1 VWRASLILLALSTIA
16 LADTRGGLT
25 QQLADES
32 AAIDSALSSV
42 AEKLALADV
51 ERTKRL
57 GAAYRA
63 KQEPIRKDAMAAAR
77 RRAAARMIVHR
88 DLAERALLADEL
100 AQLKAAKTR
109 TTDDAALVSQV
120 VLPEDLARPAQGSI
134 ARKFG
139 TLVHE
144 KSKAT
149 LSRRGIDIE
158 VEAKSPIIA
167 PADGIVRY
175 AGLIRGLDKGVII
188 DHGSFFTVIAK
199 LGEIAVPIGV
209 PVKRGDRVGR
219 AARHRTYVEVRVK
232 VGPAGLPIDPEPL
245 FAR

>member
-1 VWRASLILLALSTIA
+1 LLVLSTVG

-32 AAIDSALSSV
+32 AAIDGALATV
-42 AEKLALADV
+42 AEKLALVDA
-51 ERTKRL
+51 ERAKRL

-63 KQEPIRKDAMAAAR
+63 KQEPIRRDAMTAAR
-77 RRAAARMIVHR
+77 KRAAARLIVHR
-88 DLAERALLADEL
+88 DLVERGLLADEL
-100 AQLKAAKTR
+100 SQLEAAKSR
-109 TTDDAALVSQV
+109 NAEDAARV
-120 VLPEDLARPAQGSI
+120 PEVEIPEELARPAQGSI

-144 KSKAT
+144 KSKAV

-158 VEAKSPIIA
+158 VEAKSPIVA

-188 DHGSFFTVIAK
+188 DHGGFFTVIAK